1 MKRPAAARSTTRFLI
16 RPRLEALEQ
25 RLLLSYALVDLGTL
39 GGTIS
44 AGIAIDGINVVG
56 YSDLRGDK
64 KFHAF
69 RYRDGAM
76 LDLGTLGGSDSFA
89 SSVAGN
95 LVAGWSSTSGNQFT
109 HAFLD
114 YRGKLT
120 DLGTLGGTFSVAN
133 GVDGAGEV
141 AGFASIPGDQ
151 ATHAFLYS
159 GGVMTDLGTLGGTE
173 SEAFG
178 LSTTGEAVGQSTLPG
193 DQVTHAVAWPN
204 ALITDL
210 GTLGG
215 AKSKANAA
223 NASGEVVGDSDTT
236 GANHDAFLYAG
247 GTMTDLGNLGGGF
260 SSALG
265 INDAGVVVG
274 YSFTSTFDSH
284 AFIYTGGGMV
294 DLNTLIR
301 PNSGWD
307 LQEANAISPLGWI
320 VGAGI
325 MPNGQTHGVLLIPKT
340 TAASV
345 LGADAN
351 LLTPLLVGMGKQAV
365 EAPLSD
371 VPGAQ
376 GKVLR
381 PLPPEVP
388 ADNSGAPIIPGT
400 TAEHPIGSLAQ
411 RLADHVFV
419 GWSLEDSLQLTWG
432 DGIL

>member
-1 MKRPAAARSTTRFLI
+1 MKRSASQWSKTRFLI

-25 RLLLSYALVDLGTL
+25 RLLPSYALVDLGTL

-44 AGIAIDGINVVG
+44 SGIAIDGINVVG
-56 YSDLRGDK
+56 YSDLKGDK
-64 KFHAF
+64 QYHAF
-69 RYRDGAM
+69 RYRDGAI

-133 GVDGAGEV
+133 GVDGAGAV
-141 AGFASIPGDQ
+141 AGFATIPGDQ
-151 ATHAFLYS
+151 ATHAFLYND
-159 GGVMTDLGTLGGTE
+159 GVMTDLCTLGGTE

-178 LSTTGEAVGQSTLPG
+178 LSSTGEAVGQSTLPG

-204 ALITDL
+204 GIITDL

-223 NASGEVVGDSDTT
+223 NSSGQVAGVSDTT
-236 GANHDAFLYAG
+236 GVNHDAFLDAS

-265 INDAGVVVG
+265 INDAGAVVG
-274 YSFTSTFDSH
+274 YSFTSMFDSH
-284 AFIYTGGGMV
+284 AFIYTDGVMV
-294 DLNTLIR
+294 DLNNLIR

-307 LQEANAISPLGWI
+307 LQEANAISPQGWI

-325 MPNGQTHGVLLIPKT
+325 TPNGQTHGVLLIPKT

-345 LGADAN
+345 LGGDAS
-351 LLTPLLVGMGKQAV
+351 LLTPLLVRMGKQGV
-365 EAPLSD
+365 ETP
-371 VPGAQ
+371 AQ
-376 GKVLR
+376 DMSGTQAELLR
-381 PLPPEVP
+381 SPSVEPPADDSLVCPIPEV
-388 ADNSGAPIIPGT
+388 SG
-400 TAEHPIGSLAQ
+400 EHQLGSLTQ
-411 RLADHVFV
+411 RISDDVFV
-419 GWSLEDSLQLTWG
+419 GSGLGDFLKLTWG
-432 DGIL
+432 DSIV